1 VSQSPKKP
9 LGNYQWLYAAE
20 LPRRRPHAAPPERGE
35 GRAQNPPFA
44 SKKHFYPHSS
54 VTHCFLGE
62 VLQMPMSASTN
73 QQIQI
78 GDDLWS
84 GARAVDR
91 RDAALQRLL
100 QHQRDAVE
108 LP

>member
-1 VSQSPKKP
+1 MFS
-9 LGNYQWLYAAE
+9 AAWASRSGTRC
-20 LPRRRPHAAPPERGE
+20 PSKVVPC
-35 GRAQNPPFA
+35 RADCNIA
-44 SKKHFYPHSS
+44 
-54 VTHCFLGE
+54 V
-62 VLQMPMSASTN
+62 MPMSVSTN

-91 RDAALQRLL
+91 RDAALQRLF

-108 LP
+108 PL

>member
-1 VSQSPKKP
+1 
-9 LGNYQWLYAAE
+9 
-20 LPRRRPHAAPPERGE
+20 
-35 GRAQNPPFA
+35 
-44 SKKHFYPHSS
+44 
-54 VTHCFLGE
+54 
-62 VLQMPMSASTN
+62 MPMSVSTN

-91 RDAALQRLL
+91 RDAALQRLF

-108 LP
+108 PL

>member
-1 VSQSPKKP
+1 MFS
-9 LGNYQWLYAAE
+9 AAWASRSGTRC
-20 LPRRRPHAAPPERGE
+20 PSKVVPC
-35 GRAQNPPFA
+35 RADCNIA
-44 SKKHFYPHSS
+44 
-54 VTHCFLGE
+54 V
-62 VLQMPMSASTN
+62 MPMSVSTN

-108 LP
+108 PL

>member
-1 VSQSPKKP
+1 
-9 LGNYQWLYAAE
+9 
-20 LPRRRPHAAPPERGE
+20 
-35 GRAQNPPFA
+35 
-44 SKKHFYPHSS
+44 
-54 VTHCFLGE
+54 
-62 VLQMPMSASTN
+62 MPMSVSTN

-100 QHQRDAVE
+100 QH
-108 LP
+108 